1 MPFFYRNRVRF
12 CGARRLTGIKP
23 LSTFSEQEVRTMN
36 QSVAQPVAS
45 LATPNRKTLVIP
57 LLIISIGTGWLLTTL
72 NVVPGL
78 NWIWILGL
86 AMTGLLSFAVS
97 GLDKSSVLIG
107 PFFLIASSL
116 SVLRQTGYVSL
127 DVEVPILV
135 IVIGCLL
142 LVARHSSIPL
152 PSWMVLEPKDRGGE

>member
-1 MPFFYRNRVRF
+1 MD
-12 CGARRLTGIKP
+12 
-23 LSTFSEQEVRTMN
+23 
-36 QSVAQPVAS
+36 QPVKQNVAEIAVS
-45 LATPNRKTLVIP
+45 NRKTLVIP
-57 LLIISIGTGWLLTTL
+57 LLIITIGTGWLLTTL

-86 AMTGLLSFAVS
+86 AIIGLLSFAVS

-116 SVLRQTGYVSL
+116 SVLRQSGYITL

-135 IVIGCLL
+135 IVVGCLL
-142 LVARHSSIPL
+142 LVARSKSIPF
-152 PSWMVLEPKDRGGE
+152 PQWMALDTEKRKAE

>member
-1 MPFFYRNRVRF
+1 MDQPAKQN
-12 CGARRLTGIKP
+12 
-23 LSTFSEQEVRTMN
+23 
-36 QSVAQPVAS
+36 VAEIAVS
-45 LATPNRKTLVIP
+45 NRKTLVIP
-57 LLIISIGTGWLLTTL
+57 LLIITIGTGWLLTTL

-86 AMTGLLSFAVS
+86 AIIGLLSFAVS

-116 SVLRQTGYVSL
+116 SVLRQSGYITL

-142 LVARHSSIPL
+142 LVARSKSIPF
-152 PSWMVLEPKDRGGE
+152 PQWMALDTEGRKAE